1 MFPVNSHG
9 AETRGEAPTARA
21 AQHMGTIQG
30 RRSPHWR
37 DEDMSDLLEQLNE
50 QKRKVDFD
58 SYDITVKELISMSDE
73 LINVAPE
80 YQRQFRWDQ
89 ERQST
94 FIESVFLGIPVPSL
108 FTAANAD
115 GTWELIDGVQRLNT
129 LIHFAAGEKAR
140 TRFNLGHPLVLVG
153 LRKLSDYNG
162 QTFEKLPQPA
172 QIQFLLKP
180 LKVTTI
186 SDKSDL
192 TVRFD
197 LFERLNT
204 GGVLLTPQEIRACIF
219 RGAFND
225 FLREMAQL
233 QDFRRLV
240 RLPRNKE
247 NDGTREEFVL
257 RFFAYRD
264 GYKNFEHLVVEFLNR
279 YMEKASKGFE
289 YEKNREEFAEVFGAL
304 AHALPNGLVRGKRET
319 PANLF
324 EGVSVGAAIAL
335 RAKGA
340 IVTKGIRSWL
350 NSNDLKSF
358 TSGGTNTREM
368 VRKRIEYC
376 RDKFLGV

>member
-1 MFPVNSHG
+1 
-9 AETRGEAPTARA
+9 
-21 AQHMGTIQG
+21 
-30 RRSPHWR
+30 
-37 DEDMSDLLEQLNE
+37 MSDLLAQLNE

-58 SYDITVKELISMSDE
+58 SYDITVKELISMSGE

-94 FIESVFLGIPVPSL
+94 FIESVLLGIPVPSL

-129 LIHFAAGEKAR
+129 LIHFAAEENIRRSFG
-140 TRFNLGHPLVLVG
+140 LGPPLVLNG

-162 QTFEKLPQPA
+162 LTFARLPQPA
-172 QIQFLLKP
+172 QLQFLLKP

-204 GGVLLTPQEIRACIF
+204 GGVLLTKQEIRACIY
-219 RGAFND
+219 RGEFND

-233 QDFRRLV
+233 SQFRKV
-240 RLPRNKE
+240 VKLPRNKE
-247 NDGTREEFVL
+247 SDGTREEYVL

-264 GYKNFEHLVVEFLNR
+264 GYKTFEHLVVEFLNR
-279 YMEKASKGFE
+279 YMEKAARSFE
-289 YEKNREEFAEVFGAL
+289 YEKNRESFIEVFSALSGAL
-304 AHALPNGLVRGKRET
+304 PDGLVRGKRET

-324 EGVSVGAAIAL
+324 EAVSVGAAIAL
-335 RAKGA
+335 KTKGT

-350 NSNDLKSF
+350 SSDKLKSL
-358 TSGGTNTREM
+358 TSGGTNTRQM
-368 VRKRIEYC
+368 VTRRIEYC